1 MGKKDKGTIR
11 ESEAERQL
19 MNISLDRYQQYK
31 QKWQPIQQQAIR
43 VVESMGRAG
52 SMERERAVARSTGAA
67 GAEYDDATAK
77 VEGSLLDKEIG
88 TGSSNFRVKQA
99 AMGSERAKA
108 QGIGGAAA
116 EDTIDNAYVES
127 LSGLMAIG
135 RDQSGQAMQT
145 LTRSAATAADNNRTA
160 AGLSAA
166 KRARN
171 YAVAGQAM
179 GIASTMVGGF
189 GGPSFTGG
197 NGSGTEAMGTGAA
210 PGEGVG
216 SFTGRF

>member
-31 QKWQPIQQQAIR
+31 QKWQPIQQQAVR
-43 VVESMGRAG
+43 VVESMGKAG
-52 SMERERAVARSTGAA
+52 SMERRRARARTTGAI
-67 GAEYDDATAK
+67 GADFDEAAAQ

-99 AMGSERAKA
+99 TMGTERAKA
-108 QGIGGAAA
+108 QGIGGAGA
-116 EDTIDNAYVES
+116 EDTIDKEYISS

-135 RDQSGQAMQT
+135 RDQSEQAMRT
-145 LTRSAATAADNNRTA
+145 TALSANTTANNNRTA

-171 YAVAGQAM
+171 YAVAGQAI
-179 GIASTMVGGF
+179 GIGATMAGGF
-189 GGPSFTGG
+189 GGPTFTGG
-197 NGSGTEAMGTGAA
+197 NGSGTEPMGDGAA
-210 PGEGVG
+210 PGEAVG
-216 SFTGRF
+216 RIGY